1 MKALLVDDHAMFR
14 EGLSLL
20 LVHHFQDVELLQ
32 AENLAQALA
41 LVTQHDDID
50 VILLDLALPDSQGL
64 DALPRLHAVAPGARV
79 VVLSADDSASTVRGA
94 IDQGACGFI
103 PKTAQSSALRL
114 ALSTV
119 LGGGVHLPASLLGGK
134 EPTQA
139 RTAADETLKLELSPR
154 QIDVLRLLIQGAT
167 NKHICRELDLAES
180 TVKTHLVAI
189 FKRLDVSNRTQA
201 VIAAARLGLR
211 LAGA

>member
-14 EGLSLL
+14 EGLALL
-20 LVHHFQDVELLQ
+20 LAHHFQDVELLQ
-32 AENLAQALA
+32 AETLAQALV
-41 LVTQHDDID
+41 LLKRHGPLD

-64 DALPRLHAVAPGARV
+64 DALPQVHAAAPGARV

-94 IDQGACGFI
+94 IEQGASGFI

-114 ALSTV
+114 ALTTV

-134 EPTQA
+134 EPAAQ
-139 RTAADETLKLELSPR
+139 RTDATDALGLDLSPR

-180 TVKTHLVAI
+180 TVKTHLAAI

-211 LAGA
+211 LSEA